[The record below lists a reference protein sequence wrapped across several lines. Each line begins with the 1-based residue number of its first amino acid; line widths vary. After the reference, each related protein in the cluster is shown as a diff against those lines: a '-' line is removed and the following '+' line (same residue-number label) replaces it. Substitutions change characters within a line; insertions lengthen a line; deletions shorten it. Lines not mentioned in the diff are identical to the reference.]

1 MALPLLALLILA
13 WLAVS
18 VWSRSA
24 VFLDEPIRAA
34 VHSLASPA
42 LTAVMRVLTNLGARA
57 FLIPAGIVAAAL
69 LLRNRKRREAV
80 LLVVA
85 VLGGTLV
92 SEALKL
98 LFRRARPDPF
108 FGLEAPHGYAFP
120 SGHAVSSACFY
131 GVLALV
137 LARMLRSRGARAAVW
152 TAAVALAGLVGLSRV
167 YLGVHYPSDVLGGY
181 ALAVVWVA
189 AVRAACASCYA
200 GDS

>member
-1 MALPLLALLILA
+1 MALTLLALLVLA

-24 VFLDEPIRAA
+24 VFLDEPIRSA

-69 LLRNRKRREAV
+69 LLWNRKRREAA
-80 LLVVA
+80 LLGAA
-85 VLGGTLV
+85 VTGGTLV

-108 FGLEAPHGYAFP
+108 FGFEAPHSYAFP
-120 SGHAVSSACFY
+120 SGHAVSSVCFY
-131 GVLALV
+131 GVLALL
-137 LARMLRSRGARAAVW
+137 LAQTLRSRGARAALW
-152 TAAVALAGLVGLSRV
+152 TVAVALAGLVGLSRV

-189 AVRAACASCYA
+189 AVRALLPIRP
-200 GDS
+200 